1 MGYGFITETLSRRI
15 NIYVYQG
22 KFHLVFWILYKCCL
36 HIKSDRTIVL
46 LKLRHHILYKIDL
59 YLMLTTPRFFC
70 CVSYLL
76 MILLLESKETTK
88 NQDSSEIG
96 FIWSSNTK
104 KLCLLYFL
112 SYLLIISRDHCFFS
126 VFQFLKDVFFCSFF
140 KKIFRQTTMMSN
152 NAPIDKTK

>member
-1 MGYGFITETLSRRI
+1 MACSMCAYWCRTTVHNSNYHNSNGNNLSKTNKRNQSLINGIRVLFNSRRI

-96 FIWSSNTK
+96 FI
-104 KLCLLYFL
+104 
-112 SYLLIISRDHCFFS
+112 
-126 VFQFLKDVFFCSFF
+126 
-140 KKIFRQTTMMSN
+140 
-152 NAPIDKTK
+152 